1 LFSARGNYLATGKL
15 HPLWETFQQGAVY
28 AVGNVAVKAV
38 GLLLIPLCLNPKFLT
53 VDEFNLWGILVPAS
67 QLLIIVVGLGLN
79 LGVLRYY
86 SDPTCIEERKPLVGS
101 VFYTTMLL
109 STATIVLGLIVTK
122 LVFPQQQMAQIILIL
137 LFYIATEAVIRVP
150 LDLLRAQE
158 RPTSYTVIT
167 VFKFGLTLGL
177 TIYLLMTYRLGLWAL
192 LWGQVAGS
200 AIALVIL
207 VFLQRKLLFSHPSWN
222 LFRKAMR
229 YGLPL
234 ILASISSM
242 LLNMGDR
249 FLIETFMGKKAVGPV
264 AIYTLAGQISGILNM
279 MLVQSFGLVYLVIA
293 LRVSNDTNTS
303 KSFYRST
310 FRIFGLILLLS
321 AMALSILAPEMV
333 EMLRRYFHSDPIYQ
347 AAASLVPLITFGY
360 VFFGMSNAVAIGLHL
375 ANRTSWVSGAVFA
388 SMVFNMGINIF
399 LIPNMGLMGAS
410 LATLLGYGLLFII
423 TTVAAERIYP
433 VGYPIAFF
441 MKWSVIA
448 GILTGFFTLWLEGS
462 LWLRTGV
469 KLLTVLGLALV
480 LIIMYRNEIRALI
493 QRTRMK
499 IPLAESKTMA

>member
-1 LFSARGNYLATGKL
+1 
-15 HPLWETFQQGAVY
+15 
-28 AVGNVAVKAV
+28 
-38 GLLLIPLCLNPKFLT
+38 
-53 VDEFNLWGILVPAS
+53 
-67 QLLIIVVGLGLN
+67 LGLN

-86 SDPTCIEERKPLVGS
+86 SDPTYIDERKPLVGS
-101 VFYTTMLL
+101 VFYMTVLL
-109 STATIVLGLIVTK
+109 SAAAIILGLIVTK
-122 LVFPQQQMAQIILIL
+122 LAFPHQQLAQIIFIL
-137 LFYIATEAVIRVP
+137 LIYIATEAVIRVP

-158 RPTSYTVIT
+158 RPTAYTVIT

-177 TIYLLMTYRLGLWAL
+177 TIYLLMAYKLGLWAL

-200 AIALVIL
+200 GTALVIL
-207 VFLQRKLLFSHPSWN
+207 VFFQQKLLFSHPSWKM
-222 LFRKAMR
+222 FQKAMK
-229 YGLPL
+229 YGSPL

-293 LRVSNDTNTS
+293 LRVSNDPNTS

-310 FRIFGLILLLS
+310 FRIFGLILILS

-360 VFFGMSNAVAIGLHL
+360 VFFGMSNVVAIGLHI
-375 ANRTSWVSGAVFA
+375 AKRTTLVSGAVFA
-388 SMVFNMGINIF
+388 SMVFNMGINTF

-433 VGYPIAFF
+433 VGYPISFF
-441 MKWSVIA
+441 VKWSVVA
-448 GILTGFFTLWLEGS
+448 GILTGLFMFWLTGS
-462 LWLRTGV
+462 LWLRTGI
-469 KLLTVLGLALV
+469 KLLTLIGLALL
-480 LIIMYRNEIRALI
+480 LIIIYRNEIRALI
-493 QRTRMK
+493 QRTRIRM
-499 IPLAESKTMA
+499 PLADTKTIV